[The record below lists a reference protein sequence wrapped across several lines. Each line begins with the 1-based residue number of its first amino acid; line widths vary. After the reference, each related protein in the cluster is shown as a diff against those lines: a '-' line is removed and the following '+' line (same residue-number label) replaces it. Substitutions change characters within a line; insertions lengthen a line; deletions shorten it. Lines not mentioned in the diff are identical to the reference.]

1 MTARAPDDRGVADD
15 PLIGKLRIRAY
26 PVEERNGMIFVFV
39 RDEDHQ
45 PAPPLSSDPPLRIG
59 ANAYPDAAA
68 YILDGHDCLALAYCF
83 ATLLRGCG
91 GQRWRR

>member
-1 MTARAPDDRGVADD
+1 MTARAPDDRGVSND

-26 PVEERNGMIFVFV
+26 PVEDRNGMIFVFV
-39 RDEDHQ
+39 GDEDCQ
-45 PAPPLSSDPPLRIG
+45 PVPPLSPDLPLRIG
-59 ANAYPDAAA
+59 ANADLDAAA